1 MNRNKELIEK
11 RRRLIG
17 IYMENQKRKPGYSFQ
32 EATNRAASVFSVSH
46 KTVCTD
52 LAVFNGTI
60 MATTHLQLELS
71 L

>member
-1 MNRNKELIEK
+1 MNRDKELIEK

-32 EATNRAASVFSVSH
+32 EATRKAAAVFSVST

-52 LAVFNGTI
+52 LAVFNSAI

-71 L
+71 F